1 MSHTEAARTDS
12 LGEQETRGDVE
23 TDKKA
28 KNRRPAN
35 YSECADKAQRTP
47 VPIPDK
53 VKSSFKSSNQQPNP
67 TWMKYRDEETNE
79 TICRLSFKIPE
90 NIEPP
95 VFMYY
100 RLTNFYQNH
109 RRYVKSLDIDQLKG
123 KAVDNKTIDGGS
135 CDPLKLD
142 DSGKAYYPCGLIA
155 NSMFND
161 TIKSPELLNDGNDDD
176 PVVYVMTNKG
186 IAWDSDKELIKT
198 TQYKPGQ
205 VVPPPNW
212 QARYPHNYTT
222 EIPDL
227 HDNEEFMSRGF
238 CATSPPT
245 ESLKAEYRRLSAL
258 GFQNHNPVDSES
270 RAAVA
275 PIEIDTWFHIVTGEA
290 ETESISDEM
299 VADQNAYQNATISYR
314 LQGVTRSVND
324 TWARNEDEMAMKT
337 ALRRGSYR
345 TLNVYFH
352 TDLQGSASAGARASD
367 IVRREMGA
375 SQPQSTSMLGFCT
388 LPDPSINA
396 SSPRSTYIKDGC
408 NVLAETMPGGSL
420 VHYNRGG
427 TAIHEIGHWNGL
439 LHIFEGESCS
449 PDNEGDFIAD
459 TPQQSK
465 PTEGCPAQKDSCPE
479 LPGLDAIH
487 NFMDYSSDECYDS
500 FTPDQV
506 SRMRSMW
513 FAMRDGK

>member
-23 TDKKA
+23 SDKKA

-35 YSECADKAQRTP
+35 RNYRDALAANGNRTSVKVQEIVIDYSECADKAQRTP

-53 VKSSFKSSNQQPNP
+53 VQSSFKSSNQQPNP
-67 TWMKYRDEETNE
+67 TWMKYRDEQTNE
-79 TICRLSFKIPE
+79 TICRLSFKTPE
-90 NIEPP
+90 SIEPP

-123 KAVDNKTIDGGS
+123 KPVDNKTIDGGS

-186 IAWDSDKELIKT
+186 IAWDSDKQLIKT

-227 HDNEEFMSRGF
+227 HDNEEFMVWMRTAALPNFSKLSRRNDTT
-238 CATSPPT
+238 AMSPGT
-245 ESLKAEYRRLSAL
+245 YQLDIAD
-258 GFQNHNPVDSES
+258 H
-270 RAAVA
+270 
-275 PIEIDTWFHIVTGEA
+275 TWFHIITGEA
-290 ETESISDEM
+290 GTELISDEM
-299 VADQNAYQNATISYR
+299 
-314 LQGVTRSVND
+314 
-324 TWARNEDEMAMKT
+324 
-337 ALRRGSYR
+337 
-345 TLNVYFH
+345 
-352 TDLQGSASAGARASD
+352 
-367 IVRREMGA
+367 
-375 SQPQSTSMLGFCT
+375 
-388 LPDPSINA
+388 
-396 SSPRSTYIKDGC
+396 
-408 NVLAETMPGGSL
+408 
-420 VHYNRGG
+420 
-427 TAIHEIGHWNGL
+427 
-439 LHIFEGESCS
+439 
-449 PDNEGDFIAD
+449 IA
-459 TPQQSK
+459 
-465 PTEGCPAQKDSCPE
+465 
-479 LPGLDAIH
+479 
-487 NFMDYSSDECYDS
+487 
-500 FTPDQV
+500 DQV
-506 SRMRSMW
+506 SGDILHSQ
-513 FAMRDGK
+513 